1 MAFRSA
7 FSSAFSPAFRAAYNT
22 ASPEDLGISGLLGL
36 PMYLHDGDIY
46 LRPDGRSFYN
56 RPQHGYWNR
65 GLGMMLVFGTT
76 LKRGLINV

>member
-7 FSSAFSPAFRAAYNT
+7 FSSAFSPAFRSTFNT
-22 ASPEDLGISGLLGL
+22 DSPEDLGVSGLFGL

-56 RPQHGYWNR
+56 RPTTWILESGTWDDAGVWNDAEAW
-65 GLGMMLVFGTT
+65 
-76 LKRGLINV
+76 ID